1 MVSRPNARFPAAK
14 DSLTATGIAAPSLP
28 SCRGLIDAYAE
39 LCAGLLAA
47 AVIARIRDE
56 SYFFHFWR

>member
-1 MVSRPNARFPAAK
+1 MVSRPNARFRVVKGSP
-14 DSLTATGIAAPSLP
+14 TVTGIAGPSLP
-28 SCRGLIDAYAE
+28 ICRGLIDAYAE

-56 SYFFHFWR
+56 SHFYHFWR